1 MDFMFRYASSASP
14 DTSNWDTAALTNMR
28 YVFSRAISANP
39 DVSGWDTSAVVDMY
53 AVFLDNPIA
62 NPDTSSWDTS
72 AVTDMA
78 RMFQGAT
85 SANPDVSGWDTSGVT
100 RMVDMFEAA
109 TSFDQDIGSWDVT
122 ALVYA
127 DRMFNY
133 ITLSTANY
141 ESLLIGWEAQVLQA
155 GVIFSGGNSTY
166 CSDTAAMA
174 RANMIASDSWDITD
188 GGLCSDE
195 VSINSFA
202 VNPNT
207 VLVGEVTQVSW
218 QVNNA
223 ENCSAQGGPPGWS
236 GTSISLPTGS
246 LQLAV
251 GEQGCYTLALVCLNG
266 LNTVSETIELEVKH
280 SDVIFRDNFE
290 QPCLLP

>member
-155 GVIFSGGNSTY
+155 GVIFSG
-166 CSDTAAMA
+166 
-174 RANMIASDSWDITD
+174 MIAADGWFITD
-188 GGLCSDE
+188 GGLCSSDN
-195 VSINSFA
+195 VSITSFA

-207 VLVGEVTQVSW
+207 MLEDEVTKVSW
-218 QVNNA
+218 QVKNA
-223 ENCSAQGGPPGWS
+223 KNCYAQGGPPGWS
-236 GTSISLPTGS
+236 GTSISLPAGS
-246 LQLAV
+246 LDLGV
-251 GEQGCYTLALVCLNG
+251 GEQGCYTLALVCVND
-266 LNTVSETIELEVKH
+266 LNTVSEAIKLEVKH